1 MMTPGWLSTGG
12 DGGCPRLRERG
23 WLRTGTGAC
32 MISYMISLGWC
43 RISSMVPSSD
53 LESLRLLGPVF
64 RSGEAVAAGVSWR
77 DLYDLRDSGDI
88 IELSRGLFQ
97 LADQSLEH
105 VDFVAVC
112 GRVPDGMICLDS
124 ALAYWDL
131 TDEIPRKV
139 HVAVRAGSHRPV
151 IDYPPTQVHVFAA
164 GTFALGRQE
173 VVGQAGERFWIS
185 DRERTVAD
193 VFRLRHRMGEDLAYA
208 ALRQYLR
215 SRPRLARL
223 AEVAQILRAW
233 GPLTNALQVLQ
244 A

>member
-1 MMTPGWLSTGG
+1 
-12 DGGCPRLRERG
+12 
-23 WLRTGTGAC
+23 
-32 MISYMISLGWC
+32 
-43 RISSMVPSSD
+43 MVPMSVPK
-53 LESLRLLGPVF
+53 SLRHLGPVF

-77 DLYDLRDSGDI
+77 DLYALRDGGQI

-105 VDFVAVC
+105 VDFVAVS

-124 ALAYWDL
+124 VLAFWDL
-131 TDEIPRKV
+131 TDELPRKV
-139 HVAVRAGSHRPV
+139 HVAVPAGSHRPV

-164 GTFALGRQE
+164 ATFALGRQE
-173 VVGQAGERFWIS
+173 VVGQVGERFWIS

-215 SRPRLARL
+215 SHPKLARL
-223 AEVAQILRAW
+223 AEVAQTLRAW
-233 GPLTNALQVLQ
+233 GPLSDALQVLQ